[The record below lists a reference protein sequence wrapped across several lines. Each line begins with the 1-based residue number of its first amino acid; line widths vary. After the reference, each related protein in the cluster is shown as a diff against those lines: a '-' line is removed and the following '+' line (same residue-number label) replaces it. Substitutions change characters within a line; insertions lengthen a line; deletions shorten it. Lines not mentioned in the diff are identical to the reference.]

1 MPWLGLASLL
11 LLAQADATPKALVYS
26 DAVENSGK
34 PISLPFHCGE
44 EEIQSAGLDCSKDRP
59 CPAFLELNGVD
70 AAGDKLFLAG
80 DFHTEKATLFSVVL
94 ESFDRG
100 ATWREPYERI
110 RTATLDQVQFVDLAH
125 GWVSGWN
132 GNEVPRDPFFLA
144 TEDGGKTWIKR
155 PIFDDQRAA
164 TIDRFRFDSA
174 TTGALLVTSGAE
186 MRHQLYETMTGG
198 GEWSLRH
205 ESDSPILFPGDRGA
219 SAGRSLRLRPD
230 AKANAYAV
238 EKATGDT
245 WTALARFRVAAGQC
259 EE

>member
-1 MPWLGLASLL
+1 MPWLGLVFLL
-11 LLAQADATPKALVYS
+11 FLAQADTTPTALVYS
-26 DAVENSGK
+26 DVLENSGS

-44 EEIQSAGLDCSKDRP
+44 REIQMAGLDCTEDVP
-59 CPAFLELNGVD
+59 CPAFLELNGID

-80 DFHTEKATLFSVVL
+80 DFHTQKATLFSVLL

-100 ATWREPYERI
+100 ATWREPYERL

-144 TEDGGKTWIKR
+144 TGDGGKTWIKR
-155 PIFDDQRAA
+155 PIFDDQRAG
-164 TIDRFRFDSA
+164 TIDRYRFDSA
-174 TTGALLVTSGAE
+174 TTGTLLLTSGAE

-205 ESDSPILFPGDRGA
+205 ESDAPIPFPGEKLNSGGH
-219 SAGRSLRLRPD
+219 SWRLRAD
-230 AKANAYAV
+230 SKANAYAV
-238 EKATGDT
+238 EKATGDS
-245 WTALARFRVAAGQC
+245 WTAVARFRVAAGEC
-259 EE
+259 TE

>member
-11 LLAQADATPKALVYS
+11 LLAQADATPKPLVYG
-26 DAVENSGK
+26 DILANSGQ

-44 EEIQSAGLDCSKDRP
+44 AEIQSAGLDCPEDEP
-59 CPAFLELNGVD
+59 CPAFLEWNGID
-70 AAGDKLFLAG
+70 TAGDEIVLAG
-80 DFHTEKATLFSVVL
+80 DFHTAKATLFSVLL
-94 ESFDRG
+94 ESVDRG
-100 ATWREPYERI
+100 ATWREPYERL
-110 RTATLDQVQFVDLAH
+110 RTATLDQVQFVDPAH

-144 TEDGGKTWIKR
+144 TGDGGKTWIKR
-155 PIFDDQRAA
+155 PIFDDQRAG

-174 TTGALLVTSGAE
+174 TTGTLLLTSGAE

-205 ESDSPILFPGDRGA
+205 ESDDPIPFPGEKRNSGA
-219 SAGRSLRLRPD
+219 RTWRLRADP
-230 AKANAYAV
+230 KANAYAV
-238 EKATGDT
+238 EKADGDS
-245 WTALARFRVAAGQC
+245 WTVVARFRVAAGQC